1 MPLVDMSTSNAPTI
15 TTGTIEE
22 AVAIS
27 QQIPEFQY
35 APLTAEAEIQLYQ
48 NRMQNKVH
56 LILIAWVNG
65 QPAGF
70 KAGYQRYNN
79 RTFYSFMGAVL
90 PQYRRMGIARALAKE
105 QEKWA
110 KQNGYTRLVFKT
122 RNRFANM
129 LLFAIGNGFKIV
141 KVKPAQTL
149 ANYRIHLQKR
159 LR

>member
-1 MPLVDMSTSNAPTI
+1 MLTI

-27 QQIPEFQY
+27 QQIPEFKY
-35 APLTAEAEIQLYQ
+35 APLSSEAETRLYQ
-48 NRMQNKVH
+48 HRMQNKPQ

-70 KAGYQRYNN
+70 KAGYQRYNSH
-79 RTFYSFMGAVL
+79 TFYSFMGAVL
-90 PQYRRMGIARALAKE
+90 PQYRRMGIARALAQE

-129 LLFAIGNGFKIV
+129 LLFAIGNGFAIV
-141 KVKPAQTL
+141 KVKAIQSI
-149 ANYRIHLQKR
+149 ADYRIHLQKK
-159 LR
+159 L

>member
-1 MPLVDMSTSNAPTI
+1 MTHANLTI

-35 APLTAEAEIQLYQ
+35 APLSSEAEVNLYRR
-48 NRMQNKVH
+48 RMLNKPNI
-56 LILIAWVNG
+56 ILIARVNG

-70 KAGYQRYNN
+70 KAGCQRYNS

-90 PQYRRMGIARALAKE
+90 PQYRRMGVARALAQE

-129 LLFAIGNGFKIV
+129 LLFAISNGFKIV
-141 KVKPAQTL
+141 KVKPAQTI
-149 ANYRIHLQKR
+149 ADYRIHLQKR
-159 LR
+159 IG